1 MLSHDETM
9 RLIALAQQGEEAA
22 SSTLLT
28 ENAPL
33 LKSIIKRYLGKHVEY
48 DDLYQ
53 IASIGL
59 LKSIKN
65 FSLDY
70 NVKFST
76 YAVPMILG
84 EIKRYMRDDGYLKVS
99 RSLKSISSKI
109 ARYVDEKIKNGE
121 ESPRIEEIAEHCD
134 IDPTEVI
141 FAMDSAKL
149 PVSLYETT
157 NDKDGKQTTLVDRL
171 PTDEDKKMIDKVIL
185 KDMLAK
191 LTPREQKIII
201 LRYFRDMTQGEIA
214 AKMGVS
220 QVQIS
225 RLENRILKKL
235 KELYTENS

>member
-1 MLSHDETM
+1 MISHNETM
-9 RLIALAQQGEEAA
+9 RLIALAQQGDDNACN
-22 SSTLLT
+22 TLLT

-33 LKSIIKRYLGKHVEY
+33 LKSIIKRYLGKHVDY

-65 FSLDY
+65 FSIDY

-109 ARYVDEKIKNGE
+109 TRYIDEAAKNGE
-121 ESPRIEEIAEHCD
+121 ESPRVEDIAKHFGIE
-134 IDPTEVI
+134 PTEVI
-141 FAMDSAKL
+141 FAMDSAKM

-157 NDKDGKQTTLVDRL
+157 NDNDGKQTALIDHI
-171 PTDEDKKMIDKVIL
+171 PTDDDKKMVDKVIL
-185 KDMLAK
+185 KDMLAR
-191 LTPREQKIII
+191 LEPREQKIII

-214 AKMGVS
+214 QKMGVS

-235 KELYTENS
+235 KDMYNG

>member
-1 MLSHDETM
+1 MMSHEETM
-9 RLIALAQQGEEAA
+9 RLISLAQQGDDEAC
-22 SSTLLT
+22 SILLKD
-28 ENAPL
+28 NAPL
-33 LKSIIKRYLGKHVEY
+33 LKSIVKRYLGKHVEY

-53 IASIGL
+53 IAGIGL

-99 RSLKSISSKI
+99 RSLKSISTRIS
-109 ARYVDEKIKNGE
+109 RYIDEAAKNGQ
-121 ESPRIEEIAEHCD
+121 ESPRIEDIAKEFG
-134 IDPTEVI
+134 IEPSEVI
-141 FAMDSAKL
+141 YAMDAAKL
-149 PVSLYETT
+149 PISLYETT
-157 NDKDGKQTTLVDRL
+157 NDSDGKQTALIDHI
-171 PTDEDKKMIDKVIL
+171 PTDDDKKMVDKVIL
-185 KDMLAK
+185 KDMMSK
-191 LTPREQKIII
+191 LEPREQKIII

-214 AKMGVS
+214 QKMGVS

-235 KELYTENS
+235 KEMYEKD

>member
-1 MLSHDETM
+1 MISHDETM
-9 RLIALAQQGEEAA
+9 RLIALAQQGDENAC
-22 SSTLLT
+22 STLLT

-99 RSLKSISSKI
+99 RSLKSISAKI
-109 ARYVDEKIKNGE
+109 TRYIDEAAKNG
-121 ESPRIEEIAEHCD
+121 ESPRIEEIAKEFG
-134 IDPTEVI
+134 IEPTDVI
-141 FAMDSAKL
+141 YAMDAAKL
-149 PVSLYETT
+149 PISLYETT
-157 NDKDGKQTTLVDRL
+157 NDSDGKQTALIDHI
-171 PTDEDKKMIDKVIL
+171 PTDDDKKMVDKVIL
-185 KDMLAK
+185 KDMLTK
-191 LTPREQKIII
+191 LEPREQKIII

-214 AKMGVS
+214 QKMGVS

-235 KELYTENS
+235 KEMYTE

>member
-1 MLSHDETM
+1 MISHEETM
-9 RLIALAQQGEEAA
+9 ALIAQAQQGDEVATT
-22 SSTLLT
+22 TLLT

-33 LKSIIKRYLGKHVEY
+33 LKSIIKRFLGKHIEY

-65 FSLDY
+65 FSY
-70 NVKFST
+70 EHNVRFST

-99 RSLKSISSKI
+99 RSLKSLSSKI
-109 ARYVDEKIKNGE
+109 TRYVDEKIKDGGE
-121 ESPRIEEIAEHCD
+121 NPTVEEISKHFNIE
-134 IDPTEVI
+134 PTEVI
-141 FAMDSAKL
+141 FAMDATKL
-149 PVSLYETT
+149 PVSLYEKA
-157 NDKDGKQTTLVDRL
+157 NDNDGKQTELIEHL
-171 PTDEDKKMIDKVIL
+171 PTDEDKKMLDRVIL
-185 KDMLAK
+185 KDMLDK
-191 LTPREQKIII
+191 LQPREQKIVI

-214 AKMGVS
+214 HKLGVS

-235 KELYTENS
+235 KELYEDEQ

>member
-1 MLSHDETM
+1 MISHDETM
-9 RLIALAQQGEEAA
+9 RLIALAQQGDDSAC
-22 SSTLLT
+22 STLLT

-65 FSLDY
+65 FSAEY

-99 RSLKSISSKI
+99 RSLKSIASKI
-109 ARYVDEKIKNGE
+109 ARYIDETAKNGQ
-121 ESPRIEEIAEHCD
+121 ESPRIEDIAKEFG
-134 IDPTEVI
+134 IEPTEVI

-149 PVSLYETT
+149 PISLYEST
-157 NDKDGKQTTLVDRL
+157 NDNDGKQTALIDHL
-171 PTDEDKKMIDKVIL
+171 PTDDDKKMVDKVIL
-185 KDMLAK
+185 KDMLTR
-191 LTPREQKIII
+191 LEPREQKIII
-201 LRYFRDMTQGEIA
+201 LRYFRDMTQGEVA
-214 AKMGVS
+214 QKMGVS

-235 KELYTENS
+235 KEMYNE

>member
-1 MLSHDETM
+1 MLSHEETM
-9 RLIALAQQGEEAA
+9 RLIALAQQGDDNA
-22 SSTLLT
+22 STTLLT

-33 LKSIIKRYLGKHVEY
+33 LKSIIKRYLGKHIEY

-65 FSLDY
+65 FSY
-70 NVKFST
+70 EHNVRFST

-99 RSLKSISSKI
+99 RSLKSLSAKI
-109 ARYVDEKIKNGE
+109 TRFVDEQVKNGADN
-121 ESPRIEEIAEHCD
+121 PTVEEIAKHFDLESA
-134 IDPTEVI
+134 EVV
-141 FAMDSAKL
+141 FAMDATKL
-149 PVSLYETT
+149 PVSLYEKA
-157 NDKDGKQTTLVDRL
+157 NDSDGKQTELIEHL
-171 PTDEDKKMIDKVIL
+171 PTDEDKKMLDKVIL
-185 KDMLAK
+185 KDMLSK
-191 LTPREQKIII
+191 LTAREQKIVV

-214 AKMGVS
+214 RKMGVS

-235 KELYTENS
+235 KQLYEE

>member
-1 MLSHDETM
+1 MLSHEETM
-9 RLIALAQQGEEAA
+9 ALIALAQQGDENA
-22 SSTLLT
+22 STTLLV

-33 LKSIIKRYLGKHVEY
+33 LKSIIKRYLGKHIEY

-65 FSLDY
+65 FDCAH
-70 NVKFST
+70 NVRFST

-99 RSLKSISSKI
+99 RSLKSLSSKI
-109 ARYVDEKIKNGE
+109 SRYVDEQLKNGADNPTVE
-121 ESPRIEEIAEHCD
+121 QIAEHFNLE
-134 IDPTEVI
+134 PTEVV
-141 FAMDSAKL
+141 FAMDATKL
-149 PVSLYETT
+149 PVSLYEKA
-157 NDKDGKQTTLVDRL
+157 NDSDGKQTELIEHL

-185 KDMLAK
+185 KDMLRQ
-191 LTPREQKIII
+191 LSPREQKIVI

-214 AKMGVS
+214 LKMGVS

-225 RLENRILKKL
+225 RLENKILNKL
-235 KELYTENS
+235 KEMYAES

>member
-1 MLSHDETM
+1 MLSHEETM
-9 RLIALAQQGEEAA
+9 TLIAQAQQGDKNA
-22 SSTLLT
+22 STILLT

-65 FSLDY
+65 FSY
-70 NVKFST
+70 EHNVRFST

-99 RSLKSISSKI
+99 RSLKSLSSKI
-109 ARYVDEKIKNGE
+109 TRYVDEQVKNGADNPTVE
-121 ESPRIEEIAEHCD
+121 DIAQHFGLE
-134 IDPTEVI
+134 PTEVI
-141 FAMDSAKL
+141 FAMDATKM
-149 PVSLYETT
+149 PISLHEKI
-157 NDKDGKQTTLVDRL
+157 NDNDGKQTELIDHL

-185 KDMLAK
+185 KDMLEK
-191 LTPREQKIII
+191 LQPREQKIVI

-214 AKMGVS
+214 RQLGVS
-220 QVQIS
+220 QVQVS
-225 RLENRILKKL
+225 RLENKILKKL
-235 KELYTENS
+235 KELYEE

>member
-1 MLSHDETM
+1 MLSHEETM
-9 RLIALAQQGEEAA
+9 ALIAQAQQGDENA
-22 SSTLLT
+22 STILLT

-33 LKSIIKRYLGKHVEY
+33 LKSIIKRYLGKHIEY

-65 FSLDY
+65 FSY
-70 NVKFST
+70 EHNVRFST

-99 RSLKSISSKI
+99 RSLKSLSSKI
-109 ARYVDEKIKNGE
+109 TRYVDEQLKNGGDN
-121 ESPRIEEIAEHCD
+121 PTVEEIAQHFNLE
-134 IDPTEVI
+134 PAEVV
-141 FAMDSAKL
+141 FAMDATKL
-149 PVSLYETT
+149 PVSLYEKS
-157 NDKDGKQTTLVDRL
+157 NDSDGKQTELIEHL

-185 KDMLAK
+185 KDMLRQLA
-191 LTPREQKIII
+191 PREQKIVI

-214 AKMGVS
+214 IKMGVS

-225 RLENRILKKL
+225 RLENKILKKL
-235 KELYTENS
+235 KELYTES

>member
-1 MLSHDETM
+1 MLSHEETM
-9 RLIALAQQGEEAA
+9 RLIALAQKGDEE
-22 SSTLLT
+22 SSTVLLT

-53 IASIGL
+53 IASVGL

-109 ARYVDEKIKNGE
+109 TRYVDEKVKNGE
-121 ESPRIEEIAEHCD
+121 ESPRVEEIAKHFD
-134 IDPTEVI
+134 IEPTEVI
-141 FAMDSAKL
+141 FAMDAAKL
-149 PVSLYETT
+149 PISLYETT
-157 NDKDGKQTTLVDRL
+157 NNSDGKQTSLIEHL
-171 PTDEDKKMIDKVIL
+171 PTDEDKKMVDKIIL
-185 KDMLAK
+185 KDMLSK
-191 LTPREQKIII
+191 LQPREQKIIV

-214 AKMGVS
+214 QKMGVS

-225 RLENRILKKL
+225 RLENKILSKL
-235 KELYTENS
+235 KSLYEEQ

>member
-1 MLSHDETM
+1 MLSHEETM
-9 RLIALAQQGEEAA
+9 TLIALAQQGDENA
-22 SSTLLT
+22 STTLLT

-33 LKSIIKRYLGKHVEY
+33 LKSIIKRYLGKHIEY

-65 FSLDY
+65 FSY
-70 NVKFST
+70 EHNVRFST

-99 RSLKSISSKI
+99 RSLKSLAAKI
-109 ARYVDEKIKNGE
+109 TRYVDEQVKNGADN
-121 ESPRIEEIAEHCD
+121 PTVEEIAKHFD
-134 IDPTEVI
+134 IEPAEVV
-141 FAMDSAKL
+141 FAMDATKM
-149 PVSLYETT
+149 PVSLYETA
-157 NDKDGKQTTLVDRL
+157 NDSDGKQTELIEHL
-171 PTDEDKKMIDKVIL
+171 PTDEDRKMLDKVIL
-185 KDMLAK
+185 KDMLRQ
-191 LTPREQKIII
+191 LTPREQKIVV

-214 AKMGVS
+214 RKMGVS

-235 KELYTENS
+235 KEFYEE

>member
-1 MLSHDETM
+1 MISHDETM
-9 RLIALAQQGEEAA
+9 RLIELAQQGDDNAC
-22 SSTLLT
+22 SKLLT

-53 IASIGL
+53 IAGIGL

-109 ARYVDEKIKNGE
+109 ARYIDEAAKNGDD
-121 ESPRIEEIAEHCD
+121 SPRIEDIAKKFGIE
-134 IDPTEVI
+134 PTEVV
-141 FAMDSAKL
+141 FAMDAAKL
-149 PVSLYETT
+149 PISLYETT
-157 NDKDGKQTTLVDRL
+157 NDNDGKQTALIDHI
-171 PTDEDKKMIDKVIL
+171 PTDDDKKMVDKVIL
-185 KDMLAK
+185 KDMLNR
-191 LTPREQKIII
+191 LEPREQKIII

-214 AKMGVS
+214 QKMGVS

-235 KELYTENS
+235 KDMYNDN

>member
-1 MLSHDETM
+1 MISHEKTM
-9 RLIALAQQGEEAA
+9 ELIVLAQQGDETAC
-22 SSTLLT
+22 SVLLT

-53 IASIGL
+53 IAGIGL

-65 FSLDY
+65 FSPEY
-70 NVKFST
+70 NVRFST

-99 RSLKSISSKI
+99 RSLKSAAAKI
-109 ARYVDEKIKNGE
+109 TRYVDERVKNGE
-121 ESPRIEEIAEHCD
+121 DSPRIEDIAEHFGLE
-134 IDPTEVI
+134 PTEVI

-149 PVSLYETT
+149 PVSLYETG
-157 NDKDGKQTTLVDRL
+157 NDSDGKTTALIEHI
-171 PTDEDKKMIDKVIL
+171 PTDEDKKMVDKVIL
-185 KDMLAK
+185 KDMLSK
-191 LTPREQKIII
+191 LQPRERKIII

-214 AKMGVS
+214 QKMGVS

-225 RLENRILKKL
+225 RLENKILKKL
-235 KELYTENS
+235 KELYDEPN

>member
-1 MLSHDETM
+1 MLSHEETM
-9 RLIALAQQGEEAA
+9 RLIKQAQQGDETA
-22 SSTLLT
+22 STTLLC

-65 FSLDY
+65 FSDDY
-70 NVKFST
+70 NVRFST

-99 RSLKSISSKI
+99 RSIKSISGKI
-109 ARYVDEKIKNGE
+109 TKYVDEALKNGE
-121 ESPRIEEIAEHCD
+121 DSPRIEDIAAHFGIE
-134 IDPTEVI
+134 PTEVI
-141 FAMDSAKL
+141 FAMDAAKL

-157 NDKDGKQTTLVDRL
+157 NDSDGKQTSLIEHL

-185 KDMLAK
+185 KDMLSK
-191 LTPREQKIII
+191 LQPREQKIII

-214 AKMGVS
+214 ERMNVS

-235 KELYTENS
+235 KELYEE